1 MLHVIATPI
10 GNLGDLSPR
19 ALEAFR
25 GAAVIACEDT
35 RRTWQLLTHFGI
47 PRPAEMFSYRQGNE
61 ERITEKIVADLKAGK
76 EVALCSDGGYPGI
89 SDPGYRLIRT
99 CARENVPY
107 EVVPGASAVNVAL
120 LMSGLSTSSFT
131 FRGFPP
137 RGPGALRNWFAED
150 ADKEHTLVC
159 YESPFRIAATL
170 EAALDSL
177 GDREAA
183 VCIEL
188 TKLHERVSRGYL
200 SDLVKEYRGAKV
212 KGEVALVISGN
223 NPKFLNPNAQAPA
236 SQPST
241 PNPQP
246 SAFNL
251 QHSTFPEYEISGIEN
266 IARGVCI
273 VDGKVLLCKPKKGG
287 YTYLPGGHI
296 EFGETGRQAL
306 VREMKE
312 ETGLVATAGD
322 LVGVV
327 ESQFEQHGKPHAEIS
342 LVYEMGLEGSGGLG
356 GLGGLESLEEWIGF
370 EWRSLDELDAANLLP
385 VEMRALVLK

>member
-19 ALEAFR
+19 GLEAFR
-25 GAAVIACEDT
+25 SATLVACEDT

-47 PRPAEMFSYRQGNE
+47 PRPEMISYRQGNE
-61 ERITEKIVADLKAGK
+61 ERITARIVEAVRSGA

-99 CARENVPY
+99 CAKEGVPY
-107 EVVPGASAVNVAL
+107 EIVPGASAVNVAL

-137 RGPGALRNWFAED
+137 RGPGAIRNWFAED

-159 YESPFRIAATL
+159 YESPFRIGATL
-170 EAALDSL
+170 EAALDAL

-212 KGEVALVISGN
+212 KGEVALVIAGN
-223 NPKFLNPNAQAPA
+223 NPKFRRDAAAVPEKPL
-236 SQPST
+236 
-241 PNPQP
+241 
-246 SAFNL
+246 
-251 QHSTFPEYEISGIEN
+251 PEYEVAGIET
-266 IARGVCI
+266 IVRGVCV
-273 VDGKVLLCKPKKGG
+273 VDGKVLLCKPKSGA

-296 EFGETGRQAL
+296 EFGETGREAL
-306 VREMKE
+306 VREIRE
-312 ETGLVATAGD
+312 EMGLAAEAGE
-322 LVGVV
+322 LLGV
-327 ESQFEQHGKPHAEIS
+327 EECRFEQHGKPHAEIN
-342 LVYEMGLEGSGGLG
+342 LIFRLTLEPGSAAAEPSA
-356 GLGGLESLEEWIGF
+356 LEDWIAF
-370 EWRSLDELDAANLLP
+370 EWRDVTDLDNANLLP
-385 VEMRALVLK
+385 PEMKKYVRG